1 MVPSKITTYAVGV
14 SIIALGVV
22 VFDPTAVVLPRTEI
36 VHAVVAPEPTAD
48 LSVSI
53 CGFDYPS
60 SPVVEIAADE
70 IARLSETYPSVCDV
84 LWTFGGMTDYLGLAY
99 DNDQNLIIIS
109 TVEEYYT
116 QGGAD
121 LDAIVRHV
129 VRHEF
134 GHQVTYLTHT
144 ATIPEN
150 TNVLAELFATTPD
163 IAWEVAADAFSVALD
178 DSGSFPCNV
187 TLEQVD
193 TARNLLINLALDIPA
208 TVG

>member
-22 VFDPTAVVLPRTEI
+22 VFDPTAVVIPRTEI
-36 VHAVVAPEPTAD
+36 VHAVVTPESSPDMST
-48 LSVSI
+48 SI

-70 IARLSETYPSVCDV
+70 ISKLSETYPSVCDM
-84 LWTFGGMTDYLGLAY
+84 LWSFGGMNDYLGLAY
-99 DNDQNLIIIS
+99 DNDQDLIIIS
-109 TVEEYYT
+109 TVEDLYT
-116 QGGAD
+116 QGGSE

-150 TNVLAELFATTPD
+150 TIVLADLFSTTPD
-163 IAWEVAADAFSVALD
+163 IAYEVAADAFSVALD
-178 DSGSFPCNV
+178 DSGSFPCDV
-187 TLEQVD
+187 TLEQVE
-193 TARNLLINLALDIPA
+193 TARTLLINLALDIPT